1 MSNGFVK
8 FNNFEEF
15 CIFFSIEDI
24 VNSIFLKEALTH
36 SSVSK
41 KKNYER
47 LEFLGDTILNF
58 CVSKM
63 LFEKFRNENEGILSK
78 KKSFLISRK
87 VCRAVAKNICLDKI
101 IILSKRQNLDANVV
115 LADVLESFL
124 AVVYYEY
131 GMEKAWQIVQSL
143 FFPFLYLGTIVDP
156 KSYLQEL
163 MQQRYKILPQYS
175 VVDKVGKENAPIF
188 RVSVSCA
195 GLSAFGNGKNKKSAE
210 CDAAMNMI
218 NILMK
223 KS

>member
-1 MSNGFVK
+1 MK
-8 FNNFEEF
+8 FDSFEDF
-15 CIFFSIEDI
+15 CIFFAIEDI
-24 VNSIFLKEALTH
+24 VNSRFLNEALTH

-63 LFEKFRNENEGILSK
+63 LFEHFRNENEGILSK

-87 VCRAVAKNICLDKI
+87 VCRAVAKNICLDAMV
-101 IILSKRQNLDANVV
+101 ILSKRQHMDVNVV
-115 LADVLESFL
+115 SADVLESFL

-131 GMEKAWQIVQSL
+131 GMPKVWQIVESL

-163 MQQRYKILPQYS
+163 TQKRYKILPQYS

-188 RVSVSCA
+188 KVVVSCA
-195 GLSAFGNGKNKKSAE
+195 GLSAFGNGKNKKTAE

-218 NILMK
+218 NILIK
-223 KS
+223 KKLIA

>member
-1 MSNGFVK
+1 MDNGLTK
-8 FNNFEEF
+8 FDSFEDF
-15 CIFFSIEDI
+15 CIFFTIEDI
-24 VNSIFLKEALTH
+24 VNSFFLKEALTH

-58 CVSKM
+58 CVSRM
-63 LFEKFRNENEGILSK
+63 LFERFKNESEGILSK

-87 VCRAVAKNICLDKI
+87 VCRAVAENICLDTK
-101 IILSKRQNLDANVV
+101 IILSKRQHIDVKVA

-131 GMEKAWQIVQSL
+131 GMDKVWQIVQSL

-163 MQQRYKILPQYS
+163 TQKRYQILPTYR
-175 VVDKVGKENAPIF
+175 VVDKIGSDNAPIF
-188 RVSVSCA
+188 SVSVSCA
-195 GLSAFGNGKNKKSAE
+195 GFSAFGSGENKKSAE

-218 NILMK
+218 DILMK